1 MDVGTDADPRRRGT
15 RRRVWEGGHE
25 RIMPHARDV
34 SGCMRDDGRVTVDG
48 RPESTPGP
56 APDGDDAAVA
66 SERPSGTPGRG
77 RLFVAGVLT
86 GLAGIAASQV
96 ATAIL
101 RQESSPLVA
110 VAEAVRDATP
120 GSIAVPLIHLVK
132 GLDKP
137 LLVTGTAVGLLV
149 LAGLAGMAFVR
160 RPWVSYLIF
169 AAMGGLA
176 LLAIMTRAN
185 SGPFDFAPLLVGFA
199 TWVLVIGWLTSPRVT
214 APSDRRGFLLRG
226 GLAVLGTA
234 AAVGLGEVL
243 GRGRRRVED
252 ARSLLRLPV
261 TKGTVPAGADLGVAR
276 FQPWR
281 TSNRHFYQIHTAIS
295 LPSITPDE
303 WKLRIHG
310 MVDREITITYDDL
323 VKRQMTEDWITL
335 CCVSNFV
342 GGSLIGNA
350 HWSGVLIRDLIEEAG
365 PQAGAD
371 AVKQTS
377 QDGWNCGTPL
387 SVLRD
392 PQRNAMLAV
401 AMNGKPLPVEH
412 GFPVRMVV
420 PGLYGY
426 VSATKWLVDLEV
438 TKFSDFSAYWTQRG
452 WAPQGPVKTESRIDV
467 PRDDQEMRPGK
478 VTFAGSAWAQ
488 HTGIEK
494 VELQLDGGPWRDAV
508 IGRVPNDDT
517 WVQWTSD
524 TTVDKGK
531 HTLVVRATDKSGYTQ
546 TSVRADVV
554 PDGASGWHTVHF
566 NAGFD

>member
-1 MDVGTDADPRRRGT
+1 
-15 RRRVWEGGHE
+15 
-25 RIMPHARDV
+25 
-34 SGCMRDDGRVTVDG
+34 MRDDGPVTVDG
-48 RPESTPGP
+48 RPGSARGH
-56 APDGDDAAVA
+56 APDGDEAAED
-66 SERPSGTPGRG
+66 SGRPAGTPGRS

-86 GLAGIAASQV
+86 GLAGIAVSQV

-110 VAEAVRDATP
+110 VAEGVRDATP

-137 LLVTGTAVGLLV
+137 LLVGGTTIGLLV
-149 LAGLAGMAFVR
+149 LAGVAGMAFVR

-185 SGPFDFAPLLVGFA
+185 SGPFDFVPLLVGFG

-214 APSDRRGFLLRG
+214 ATSDRRGFLLRG

-261 TKGTVPAGADLGVAR
+261 TKGTVPQGADLGVSR
-276 FQPWR
+276 QLWR
-281 TSNRHFYQIHTAIS
+281 TANAGFYQIHTAIS

-310 MVDREITITYDDL
+310 MVDREVTITYDDL

-335 CCVSNFV
+335 CCVSNVV

-365 PQAGAD
+365 PRAGAD

-387 SVLRD
+387 SALRD

-438 TKFSDFSAYWTQRG
+438 TRFSDFSAYWTQRG
-452 WAPQGPVKTESRIDV
+452 WSAQGPVKTESRIDV
-467 PRDDQEMRPGK
+467 PGDGQKMRPGK

-488 HTGIEK
+488 HTGIDK
-494 VELQLDGGPWRDAV
+494 VELQLDGGPWRTAA

-517 WVQWTSD
+517 WVQWTGD
-524 TTVDKGK
+524 ATVAKGE

-554 PDGASGWHTVHF
+554 PDGASGWHTVRF
-566 NAGFD
+566 NAGSD

>member
-1 MDVGTDADPRRRGT
+1 
-15 RRRVWEGGHE
+15 
-25 RIMPHARDV
+25 
-34 SGCMRDDGRVTVDG
+34 MRDDVQVTVDG
-48 RPESTPGP
+48 RPDSTPGP
-56 APDGDDAAVA
+56 APDGDDAAETA
-66 SERPSGTPGRG
+66 GRPPAHPARG

-86 GLAGIAASQV
+86 GLAGIATSQV
-96 ATAIL
+96 ATAVL
-101 RQESSPLVA
+101 RQESGPLVA

-137 LLVTGTAVGLLV
+137 LLVAGTTLGLLL
-149 LAGLAGMAFVR
+149 LAGVAGTWFVR
-160 RPWVSYLIF
+160 RPWVAYLIF
-169 AAMGGLA
+169 AVLGGLG
-176 LLAIMTRAN
+176 LLAVMNRAN
-185 SGPFDFAPLLVGFA
+185 SGPFDFVPLLVGFG
-199 TWVLVIGWLTSPRVT
+199 TWVLLIGWLTSPRVT
-214 APSDRRGFLLRG
+214 TGGDRRAFLLRG

-261 TKGTVPAGADLGVAR
+261 GSGTVPEGADLGVSR

-303 WKLRIHG
+303 WRLRIHG

-323 VKRQMTEDWITL
+323 VKRQLTEDWITL

-350 HWSGVLIRDLIEEAG
+350 HWSGVLIRDLLEEAG
-365 PQAGAD
+365 IQSGAD

-420 PGLYGY
+420 PGLFGY

-452 WAPQGPVKTESRIDV
+452 WAQQGPVKTESRIDV

-478 VTFAGSAWAQ
+478 ATFAGSAWAQ

-494 VELQLDGGPWRDAV
+494 VELQLDGGAWRKAEL
-508 IGRVPNDDT
+508 GRVPNDDT
-517 WVQWTSD
+517 WVQWTGSA
-524 TTVDKGK
+524 TLARGK

-546 TSVRADVV
+546 TAVKADVV